1 MSVTSPAPADAA
13 DRAPESYR
21 AAWESKPV
29 LRAIYHDLY
38 RHLTESCRPGR
49 TLEIGG
55 GSGNLKTLL
64 PEVVSSDIVVSPWL
78 DTVADAQALPFD
90 DAVFDNVVMVDVL
103 HHLGRPK
110 LFFAEAERVLR
121 PGGRIVMIEPGITPV
136 SWLFYTLLHDEPV
149 RMRVDPLA
157 DTPLLDETNPWDAN
171 QAIPTLLFGGDCKR
185 FEAAFPALAVQRVE
199 RLSLFAYPLSGGFK
213 SWQLLPTST
222 VGPLLSFEEK
232 VMPLLGR
239 LMAYRLLIVVERR

>member
-1 MSVTSPAPADAA
+1 MTQSPVNIVTQE
-13 DRAPESYR
+13 RAPESYR
-21 AAWESKPV
+21 AAWEAKPV

-38 RHLTESCRPGR
+38 RRIAEGCRSGR

-64 PEVVSSDIVVSPWL
+64 PQVVSTDIQESPWL
-78 DTVADAQALPFD
+78 DAVANAQSLPFAD
-90 DAVFDNVVMVDVL
+90 GSFDNIVMVDVL

-121 PGGRIVMIEPGITPV
+121 PGGRVLMIEPGITPI
-136 SWLFYTLLHDEPV
+136 SWLFYALLHDEPV

-157 DTPLLDETNPWDAN
+157 DTPLLDENNPWDAN
-171 QAIPTLLFGGDCKR
+171 QAIPTLLFGGNCKR
-185 FEAAFPALAVQRVE
+185 FEAAFPSFVVRRVQ

-213 SWQLLPTST
+213 SWQLLPTGW
-222 VGPLLSFEEK
+222 VKPLLSFEERI
-232 VMPLLGR
+232 MPLVGR
-239 LMAYRLLIVVERR
+239 LMAYRMLVVVDRS